1 MLEIEISKKQ
11 NLCHIIKF
19 QIQEIKFILPI
30 YRTHSTNKCFIYITY
45 KKYRRTINRKRNY
58 FFFLS
63 LFPFL
68 CPIFSSSLLLLISF
82 FLFFYSFLF
91 PFYFFFLFFFFF
103 IVYFIMILW
112 ENGAQQFRWII
123 LFIRK
128 QSSSRFFLVVSVS
141 CKWLREDINNNE
153 SV

>member
-19 QIQEIKFILPI
+19 IQEIKFILPI
-30 YRTHSTNKCFIYITY
+30 YRTHSTNKRPYITY
-45 KKYRRTINRKRNY
+45 KKYRRTMNRKRNY

-68 CPIFSSSLLLLISF
+68 CPIFFFFVAFTYLLFSF
-82 FLFFYSFLF
+82 LLFFFILFLFLF
-91 PFYFFFLFFFFF
+91 PLLFLLHRLFHND
-103 IVYFIMILW
+103 ILW
-112 ENGAQQFRWII
+112 ENGAQQFRWIT

>member
-19 QIQEIKFILPI
+19 IQKIKFILPI
-30 YRTHSTNKCFIYITY
+30 YRTRSTNKHFIYITY

-68 CPIFSSSLLLLISF
+68 CPIFFFFVAFTYLLF
-82 FLFFYSFLF
+82 FFFYSFLF

>member
-68 CPIFSSSLLLLISF
+68 CPIFFFFVAFTYLLFSFLLFFLIPFLFLFLLL
-82 FLFFYSFLF
+82 FLLHRLF
-91 PFYFFFLFFFFF
+91 HNDTLRKWCATVQVDHF
-103 IVYFIMILW
+103 VYP
-112 ENGAQQFRWII
+112 
-123 LFIRK
+123 
-128 QSSSRFFLVVSVS
+128 
-141 CKWLREDINNNE
+141 
-153 SV
+153 